1 MISLTN
7 QSVQQIIEKNAYK
20 IVDVIENTNSFCLE
34 NKEKTLML
42 LIHNIESFLKGSSF
56 NCYLEEEIKET
67 LMPLT
72 YSEEFIRTFLK
83 EKMFVAEVSDNAII
97 SFRKSCRIYFFNE
110 NKYKFKQ
117 KNKKYP
123 STVYLPPGEKQ
134 SSLNEILE
142 KSAHEEVAKIHFV
155 SLFSDKKEQLRELVL
170 LIKKEL
176 DPAAKPLLLQLQID
190 FNSLISNFEEELRE
204 TLKNEVEYRT
214 L

>member
-1 MISLTN
+1 
-7 QSVQQIIEKNAYK
+7 
-20 IVDVIENTNSFCLE
+20 
-34 NKEKTLML
+34 
-42 LIHNIESFLKGSSF
+42 
-56 NCYLEEEIKET
+56 
-67 LMPLT
+67 MPLT

>member
-7 QSVQQIIEKNAYK
+7 QSVQQIIKKNVYK
-20 IVDVIENTNSFCLE
+20 IVEAIENTNSFYIE
-34 NKEKTLML
+34 NKEKTVML

-72 YSEEFIRTFLK
+72 YCEEFIRTFLK
-83 EKMFVAEVSDNAII
+83 ENVFVAEASDNAIEG
-97 SFRKSCRIYFFNE
+97 FRKSCRIYFFNE

-117 KNKKYP
+117 KSKKYP
-123 STVYLPPGEKQ
+123 STVYLSPGEKQ

-142 KSAHEEVAKIHFV
+142 KSSHKEVEKIYFV
-155 SLFSDKKEQLRELVL
+155 SLFSDRKEQLRELVL

-176 DPAAKPLLLQLQID
+176 DPTAKPLLLQLQINL
-190 FNSLISNFEEELRE
+190 NSLISDFEEELKK
-204 TLKNEVEYRT
+204 TIKNAAQYRT